1 MKKKLKVRS
10 PQSKVLGNFGG
21 RRGRP
26 GVAEEALLGGTI
38 SGLRNKH
45 ILLYW
50 LWARVV
56 LIPPLD
62 RGPRRERQT
71 VVGV

>member
-50 LWARVV
+50 FWGGFF
-56 LIPPLD
+56 LIPPPE
-62 RGPRRERQT
+62 RAPRRER
-71 VVGV
+71 